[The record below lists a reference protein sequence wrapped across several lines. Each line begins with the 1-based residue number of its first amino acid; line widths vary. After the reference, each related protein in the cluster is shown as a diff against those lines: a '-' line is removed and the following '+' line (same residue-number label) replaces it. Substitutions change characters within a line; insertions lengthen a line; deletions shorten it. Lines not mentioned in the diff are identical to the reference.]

1 MFFLKGRKMSEERD
15 CKYKVELNDSVMV
28 LNRVYSDAG
37 RQNQEVMNN
46 SQKGYWKPNLGMRKK
61 DYKFTK
67 TSAAMYGEFI
77 AHILQEKIGFPSCK
91 VEMLKRNLVLPRSAS
106 GKTAEVPGCISYI
119 DLNEGE
125 TLVQA
130 INVLAWYKTEH
141 PKEYVE
147 IMNPLGEHS
156 EGDHEISIHN
166 ENNNNNIELV
176 IPAMEAYAKERCNA
190 TPEQIQQLRQD
201 IINMTVFD
209 CKFGNTDRNDENY
222 GIAISKDGFRLYPTF
237 DNEYILGF
245 SEFVEDLEKFSGTRL
260 QEHIDKD
267 LTSRMGITS
276 QVTKIGYQ
284 SMLTYLF
291 TTFPEETKKAY
302 ENIMKITEADLVEI
316 MDDCDGLDEVHKD
329 YALRIFRS
337 RNRGFKYVK
346 EEYIDEQGN
355 FIPQVLPGNKPME
368 LVKRRSSSKLPIS
381 KTGESQNKS
390 QTTLPEEKER

>member
-1 MFFLKGRKMSEERD
+1 MAEERD
-15 CKYKVELNDSVMV
+15 YKYKVELNDSVMV
-28 LNRVYSDAG
+28 LKRIYSDAG
-37 RQNQEVMNN
+37 RQNQEVMVNDT
-46 SQKGYWKPNLGMRKK
+46 KGVWKPNLGMRKK
-61 DYKFTK
+61 DFKFTR

-77 AHILQEKIGFPSCK
+77 ANLLQEKIGFPSCK
-91 VEMLKRNLVLPRSAS
+91 VEMVKRNLVLPRSAS
-106 GKTAEVPGCISYI
+106 GKTVEVPGCISYM
-119 DLNEGE
+119 DLKEGE
-125 TLVQA
+125 TLVQT
-130 INVLAWYKTEH
+130 INVLAWYKREH
-141 PKEYVE
+141 PNEYVE
-147 IMNPLGEHS
+147 IMNPLGEHF
-156 EGDHEISIHN
+156 EGDHEISIYN
-166 ENNNNNIELV
+166 EKNNNNIELV
-176 IPAMEAYAKERCNA
+176 IPAMETYVKERCNA

-201 IINMTVFD
+201 IINMVVFD

-222 GIAISKDGFRLYPTF
+222 GISISQDGFRLYPTF

-245 SEFVEDLEKFSGTRL
+245 PEYVEDIEKFSGARL

-276 QVTKIGYQ
+276 QVSKIGYQ

-302 ENIMKITEADLVEI
+302 ENVMKITEADLVEI
-316 MDDCDGLDEVHKD
+316 MDDCEDLDEVHKD

-368 LVKRRSSSKLPIS
+368 LVKRRGSSKSPVS
-381 KTGESQNKS
+381 KTNDSVEQ
-390 QTTLPEEKER
+390 QTVPTKKDHEIQTRETR

>member
-1 MFFLKGRKMSEERD
+1 MAEERD
-15 CKYKVELNDSVMV
+15 YKYKVALNDSVMV
-28 LNRVYSDAG
+28 VKRIYSDAG
-37 RQNQEVMNN
+37 RQNQEVMVNDT
-46 SQKGYWKPNLGMRKK
+46 KGVWKPNLGMRKK
-61 DYKFTK
+61 DFKFTR

-91 VEMLKRNLVLPRSAS
+91 VEMVKRNLVLPRSAS
-106 GKTAEVPGCISYI
+106 GKTAEVPGCISYM
-119 DLNEGE
+119 DLKEGE
-125 TLVQA
+125 TLVQT
-130 INVLAWYKTEH
+130 INVLAWYKREH
-141 PKEYVE
+141 PNEYVE
-147 IMNPLGEHS
+147 IMNPLGEHF
-156 EGDHEISIHN
+156 EGDHEISIYN
-166 ENNNNNIELV
+166 EKNNNNIELV
-176 IPAMEAYAKERCNA
+176 IPAMETYVKERCNA

-201 IINMTVFD
+201 IINMVVFD

-222 GIAISKDGFRLYPTF
+222 GISISQDGFRLYPTF

-245 SEFVEDLEKFSGTRL
+245 PEYVEEIKKFSGARL
-260 QEHIDKD
+260 QEHMDTD

-316 MDDCDGLDEVHKD
+316 MDECEGLDEVHKD

-368 LVKRRSSSKLPIS
+368 LVKRRGSSKSPGS
-381 KTGESQNKS
+381 KTNESI
-390 QTTLPEEKER
+390 EEKSISTTHNEIKEIETR

>member
-1 MFFLKGRKMSEERD
+1 MAEERD
-15 CKYKVELNDSVMV
+15 YKYKVKLNDSVM
-28 LNRVYSDAG
+28 LSKRIYSDAG
-37 RQNQEVMNN
+37 RQNQEVIVNN
-46 SQKGYWKPNLGMRKK
+46 AKGVWKPNLGMRKK
-61 DYKFTK
+61 DFKFTK

-91 VEMLKRNLVLPRSAS
+91 VEMVKRNLVLPRSAS
-106 GKTAEVPGCISYI
+106 GKTAEVPGCISYL
-119 DLNEGE
+119 DLKEGE
-125 TLVQA
+125 TLVQT
-130 INVLAWYKTEH
+130 INVLAWYKSER
-141 PKEYVE
+141 PNEYVE
-147 IMNPLGEHS
+147 IMNPLGEHF
-156 EGDHEISIHN
+156 EGDHEISIYN
-166 ENNNNNIELV
+166 EKNNNNIELV
-176 IPAMEAYAKERCNA
+176 IPAMEAYVKDRCNA

-201 IINMTVFD
+201 IINMVVFD

-222 GIAISKDGFRLYPTF
+222 GISISQDGFRLYPTF

-245 SEFVEDLEKFSGTRL
+245 PEYVEDIEKFSGARL
-260 QEHIDKD
+260 QEHIDTD

-302 ENIMKITEADLVEI
+302 ENVMKITEADLVEI
-316 MDDCDGLDEVHKD
+316 MDDCEGLDEVHKD

-368 LVKRRSSSKLPIS
+368 LVKRRGSSKSPVS
-381 KTGESQNKS
+381 KTNDSVEQ
-390 QTTLPEEKER
+390 QTVPTKKDHEIQTRETR

>member
-1 MFFLKGRKMSEERD
+1 
-15 CKYKVELNDSVMV
+15 
-28 LNRVYSDAG
+28 
-37 RQNQEVMNN
+37 
-46 SQKGYWKPNLGMRKK
+46 
-61 DYKFTK
+61 
-67 TSAAMYGEFI
+67 
-77 AHILQEKIGFPSCK
+77 
-91 VEMLKRNLVLPRSAS
+91 
-106 GKTAEVPGCISYI
+106 
-119 DLNEGE
+119 
-125 TLVQA
+125 
-130 INVLAWYKTEH
+130 
-141 PKEYVE
+141 
-147 IMNPLGEHS
+147 
-156 EGDHEISIHN
+156 
-166 ENNNNNIELV
+166 
-176 IPAMEAYAKERCNA
+176 ME
-190 TPEQIQQLRQD
+190 
-201 IINMTVFD
+201 
-209 CKFGNTDRNDENY
+209 
-222 GIAISKDGFRLYPTF
+222 ISKDGFRLYPTF

-245 SEFVEDLEKFSGTRL
+245 SEFVEDLEKFSGARL

-368 LVKRRSSSKLPIS
+368 LVKRRSSSKSPIS